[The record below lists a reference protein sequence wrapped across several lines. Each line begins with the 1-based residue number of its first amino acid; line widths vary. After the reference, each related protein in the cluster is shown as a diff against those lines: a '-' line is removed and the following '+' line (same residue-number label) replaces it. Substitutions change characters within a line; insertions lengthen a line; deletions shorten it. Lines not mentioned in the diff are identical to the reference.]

1 MRGTRMDVL
10 PAQLLRSL
18 RVTPDSNAGREAAG
32 LWQEASALVRLQT
45 WQMRLGIESFLDA
58 FHPHAR
64 QSKDLARTLEGCP
77 EVWLGAVTIG
87 DALEQRSREYFQL
100 GRPFAG
106 YMLDRMGSFLA
117 EASMRRLH
125 AKVRAQCAQTHGRAT
140 RRYSPGY
147 GDFALQA
154 QTHFLRLAG
163 DALPGLQLTSGF
175 LLLPEKSITAVCGC
189 MP

>member
-1 MRGTRMDVL
+1 MPKTCADVL
-10 PAQLLRSL
+10 PGQLLRSL
-18 RVTPDSNAGREAAG
+18 RVAPDSIAGREAAV
-32 LWQEASALVRLQT
+32 LWQEALALVRHQT
-45 WQMRLGIESFLDA
+45 WQTRFDIEIFLEA

-64 QSKDLARTLEGCP
+64 QSQDLVRTLEGCQA
-77 EVWLGAVTIG
+77 VWLGAVTIG
-87 DALEQRSREYFQL
+87 CALEQRGREYFQL

-117 EASMRRLH
+117 EASMRGLH
-125 AKVRAQCAQTHGRAT
+125 AKVRAHCAQEAGRAT

-147 GDFALQA
+147 GDFALEAQA
-154 QTHFLRLAG
+154 HFLRLIAG
-163 DALPGLQLTSGF
+163 ALPGLQLTSGY